1 MTLQAMI
8 DECAERLEHYDENPT
23 APRASI
29 YVYAYANRLDALLQ
43 LQHTQ
48 QKQNF
53 YSNDY

>member
-1 MTLQAMI
+1 MNIQRLI

-29 YVYAYANRLDALLQ
+29 YVYAYANRLDALLK

-48 QKQNF
+48 QQKSF
-53 YSNDY
+53 YNEH

>member
-8 DECAERLEHYDENPT
+8 NECAERLEYYDENPT

-29 YVYAYANRLDALLQ
+29 YVYAYANRLDALLK

-48 QKQNF
+48 QQNSF
-53 YSNDY
+53 YNEY